1 VSIAHPLDF
10 RAQYRAAVVM
20 SVALIGAVA
29 MCWSLVPLLGRVG
42 TLRPA
47 FAGNGQLGHL
57 ALALGIV
64 VVIIAGVMRRATLA
78 RGGGPPAARL
88 LAASV
93 VASAL
98 AEVPAVLGLVVYMLT
113 GLPTASYPLFVLSFA
128 ALLFYF
134 PRWSQWGDGA
144 KALS

>member
-1 VSIAHPLDF
+1 MNVAHPLDF
-10 RAQYRAAVVM
+10 RAQYRAAVIM

-29 MCWSLVPLLGRVG
+29 ICWSLVPLLGRVG

-47 FAGNGQLGHL
+47 FTGNAQLGHL
-57 ALALGIV
+57 ALALGV
-64 VVIIAGVMRRATLA
+64 VVVVVAGVMRRVTLA

-98 AEVPAVLGLVVYMLT
+98 AKAPAVFGLVAYILT
-113 GLPTASYPLFVLSFA
+113 GLPTASYALFVLSFA

-134 PRWSQWGDGA
+134 PRWSQWEDWA
-144 KALS
+144 KTLS